1 MIVADAAFG
10 TRSGT
15 ALKASSAVGARCRK
29 GPWHGLVA
37 AQLVG
42 CSIGWARAGR

>member
-1 MIVADAAFG
+1 MIVTHAAFG

-29 GPWHGLVA
+29 ALGM
-37 AQLVG
+37 
-42 CSIGWARAGR
+42 GW